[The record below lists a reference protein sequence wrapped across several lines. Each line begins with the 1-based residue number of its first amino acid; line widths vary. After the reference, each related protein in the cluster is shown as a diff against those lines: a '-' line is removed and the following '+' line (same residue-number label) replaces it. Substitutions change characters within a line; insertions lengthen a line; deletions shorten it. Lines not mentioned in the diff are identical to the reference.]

1 MRRAF
6 CEGRVLG
13 NHVKNKKMKNSVSVL
28 FMFAGIL
35 FATCLLISNIL
46 ATKILMIGPWA
57 APAGVLIFPI
67 AYILNDVITEVW
79 GFRKARLIIWTGF
92 AVNVLAVL
100 FFTVGIVVPGAPFWQ
115 NQEAFS
121 TILGNTPRIVAA
133 SLSAYLV
140 GSFLNAFVMSRMK
153 VMTGGKGFSGRA
165 ILSTVIGESADSLIF
180 ISIAFAG
187 IFPIGVLVTMIFTQT
202 MLKTVYEILILPIT
216 VWVVGFVKRVEGADT
231 FDTNL
236 SYNLFRVKEI

>member
-1 MRRAF
+1 
-6 CEGRVLG
+6 
-13 NHVKNKKMKNSVSVL
+13 MKNSVSVL

-79 GFRKARLIIWTGF
+79 GFKKARLIIWTGF

-187 IFPIGVLVTMIFTQT
+187 IFPVGVLVTMIFTQA

-216 VWVVGFVKRVEGADT
+216 VWVVGLVKRVEGVDT

>member
-1 MRRAF
+1 VLSG
-6 CEGRVLG
+6 ESRVLG

-79 GFRKARLIIWTGF
+79 GFKKARLIIWTGF

-187 IFPIGVLVTMIFTQT
+187 IFPVGVLVTMIFTQA

-216 VWVVGFVKRVEGADT
+216 VWVVGLVKRVEGVDT

>member
-1 MRRAF
+1 M
-6 CEGRVLG
+6 
-13 NHVKNKKMKNSVSVL
+13 KKEVSVL

-57 APAGVLIFPI
+57 APAGVLIFPV

-79 GFRKARLIIWTGF
+79 GFAKARLIIWTGF

-100 FFTVGIVVPGAPFWQ
+100 FFTMGIVVPGAPFWQ
-115 NQEAFS
+115 NQEAFA
-121 TILGNTPRIVAA
+121 TILGNTPRIVVA
-133 SLSAYLV
+133 SMSAYLV
-140 GSFLNAFVMSRMK
+140 GSFLNAFIMSRMK
-153 VMTGGKGFSGRA
+153 VMTNGKGFSGRA
-165 ILSTVIGESADSLIF
+165 ILSTLVGESADSFIF
-180 ISIAFAG
+180 IGIAFAG
-187 IFPIGVLVTMIFTQT
+187 IFPLRVLVTMIVTQA

-216 VWVVGFVKRVEGADT
+216 VWTVGFVKRVEGVDT

>member
-1 MRRAF
+1 M
-6 CEGRVLG
+6 
-13 NHVKNKKMKNSVSVL
+13 KKEVSVL

-46 ATKILMIGPWA
+46 ATKILIIGPWA

-79 GFRKARLIIWTGF
+79 GFAKARLIIWTGF

-115 NQEAFS
+115 NQEAFA
-121 TILGNTPRIVAA
+121 TILGNTPRIVVA
-133 SLSAYLV
+133 SMSAYLV
-140 GSFLNAFVMSRMK
+140 GSFLNAFIMSRMK
-153 VMTGGKGFSGRA
+153 VMTGGKGFSARA
-165 ILSTVIGESADSLIF
+165 ILSTLVGESADSFIF
-180 ISIAFAG
+180 IGIAFAG
-187 IFPIGVLVTMIFTQT
+187 IFPLGVLITMIFTQA

-216 VWVVGFVKRVEGADT
+216 VWTVGLVKRVEGVDT

-236 SYNLFRVKEI
+236 SYNLFRVKELNG

>member
-1 MRRAF
+1 M
-6 CEGRVLG
+6 
-13 NHVKNKKMKNSVSVL
+13 KKKVSVL
-28 FMFAGIL
+28 FMLAGIL

-79 GFRKARLIIWTGF
+79 GFGKARLIIWTGF
-92 AVNVLAVL
+92 AVNILAVL
-100 FFTVGIVVPGAPFWQ
+100 FFTAGIVIPGAPFWQ
-115 NQEAFS
+115 NQEAFA
-121 TILGNTPRIVAA
+121 TILGNTPRIVVA
-133 SLSAYLV
+133 SLSAYLI

-153 VMTGGKGFSGRA
+153 VATKGKGFSGRA
-165 ILSTVIGESADSLIF
+165 IVSTLVGESADSLIF

-187 IFPIGVLVTMIFTQT
+187 VFPIGVLITMIFTQT
-202 MLKTVYEILILPIT
+202 MLKTVYEILILPVTI
-216 VWVVGFVKRVEGADT
+216 WVVGFVKRIEGIDT

>member
-1 MRRAF
+1 M
-6 CEGRVLG
+6 
-13 NHVKNKKMKNSVSVL
+13 KKEVSVL

-57 APAGVLIFPI
+57 APAGVLIFPV

-79 GFRKARLIIWTGF
+79 GFAKARLIIWTGF

-100 FFTVGIVVPGAPFWQ
+100 FFTMGIVVPGAPFWQ
-115 NQEAFS
+115 NQEAFA
-121 TILGNTPRIVAA
+121 TILGNTPRIVVA
-133 SLSAYLV
+133 SMSAYLV
-140 GSFLNAFVMSRMK
+140 GSFLNAFIMSRMK
-153 VMTGGKGFSGRA
+153 VMTNGKGFSGRA
-165 ILSTVIGESADSLIF
+165 ILSTLVGESADSFIF
-180 ISIAFAG
+180 IGIAFAG
-187 IFPIGVLVTMIFTQT
+187 IFPFTVLITMIVTQA

-216 VWVVGFVKRVEGADT
+216 VWTVGFVKRVEGVDT

>member
-1 MRRAF
+1 M
-6 CEGRVLG
+6 
-13 NHVKNKKMKNSVSVL
+13 KKEVSVL

-79 GFRKARLIIWTGF
+79 GFAKARLIIWTGF

-100 FFTVGIVVPGAPFWQ
+100 FFTMGIVVPGAPFWQ
-115 NQEAFS
+115 NQEAFA
-121 TILGNTPRIVAA
+121 TILGNTPRIVVA
-133 SLSAYLV
+133 SMSAYLV
-140 GSFLNAFVMSRMK
+140 GSFLNAFIMSRMK
-153 VMTGGKGFSGRA
+153 VMTNGKGFSGRA
-165 ILSTVIGESADSLIF
+165 ILSTLVGESADSFIF
-180 ISIAFAG
+180 IGIAFAG
-187 IFPIGVLVTMIFTQT
+187 IFPFTVLITMIVTQA

-216 VWVVGFVKRVEGADT
+216 VWTVGFVKRVEGVDT

>member
-1 MRRAF
+1 M
-6 CEGRVLG
+6 
-13 NHVKNKKMKNSVSVL
+13 KKEVSVI
-28 FMFAGIL
+28 FMLAGIL

-79 GFRKARLIIWTGF
+79 GFKKARLIIWTGF
-92 AVNVLAVL
+92 AVNILAVL
-100 FFTVGIVVPGAPFWQ
+100 FFTVGIVIPGAPFWQ

-121 TILGNTPRIVAA
+121 TVLGNTPRIVIA
-133 SLSAYLV
+133 SLSAYLI

-153 VMTGGKGFSGRA
+153 VLTKGNGFSGRA
-165 ILSTVIGESADSLIF
+165 IASTLVGESADSLIF

-187 IFPIGVLVTMIFTQT
+187 VYSIGVLVTMIFTQA
-202 MLKTVYEILILPIT
+202 MLKTVYEILILPVTI
-216 VWVVGFVKRVEGADT
+216 WVVNSVKRVEGVDE
-231 FDTNL
+231 FDTDL

>member
-1 MRRAF
+1 M
-6 CEGRVLG
+6 
-13 NHVKNKKMKNSVSVL
+13 KKEVSVL

-57 APAGVLIFPI
+57 APAGVLIFPV

-79 GFRKARLIIWTGF
+79 GFAKARLIIWTGF

-100 FFTVGIVVPGAPFWQ
+100 FFTMGIVVPGAPFWQ
-115 NQEAFS
+115 NQEAFA
-121 TILGNTPRIVAA
+121 TILGNTPRIVVA
-133 SLSAYLV
+133 SMSAYLV
-140 GSFLNAFVMSRMK
+140 GSFLNAFIMSRMK
-153 VMTGGKGFSGRA
+153 VMTNGKGFSGRA
-165 ILSTVIGESADSLIF
+165 ILSTLVGESADSFIF
-180 ISIAFAG
+180 IGIAFAG
-187 IFPIGVLVTMIFTQT
+187 IFPFTVLITMIVTQA

-216 VWVVGFVKRVEGADT
+216 VWTVGFVKRMEGVDT

>member
-1 MRRAF
+1 
-6 CEGRVLG
+6 
-13 NHVKNKKMKNSVSVL
+13 MKREVSVL

-46 ATKILMIGPWA
+46 ATKIMMIGPWA

-79 GFRKARLIIWTGF
+79 GFKKARLIIWTGF
-92 AVNVLAVL
+92 AVNILAVL
-100 FFTVGIVVPGAPFWQ
+100 FFTMGIVIPGAPFWQ

-121 TILGNTPRIVAA
+121 TVLGNTPRIVIA
-133 SLSAYLV
+133 SLSAYLI
-140 GSFLNAFVMSRMK
+140 GSFLNAMIMSRMK
-153 VMTGGKGFSGRA
+153 VATKGKGFSGRA
-165 ILSTVIGESADSLIF
+165 IASTLVGESADSIIF

-187 IFPIGVLVTMIFTQT
+187 VFPFGVLITMIFTQA
-202 MLKTVYEILILPIT
+202 MLKTVYEILILPVTI
-216 VWVVGFVKRVEGADT
+216 WVVGFVKRVEGVDT

-236 SYNLFRVKEI
+236 SYNLFKVKEI